1 MNVTSRSSLINGG
14 RFDWSGSILYAFLTV
29 FGLLMLMPLVYL
41 AVTAFKPVS
50 ELFLFPP
57 RFIVINPTLQNFKEL
72 LFAATSSV
80 VPFSRYIFNSVVV
93 SLLVVT
99 LGILISTMAA
109 YPLSKHKK
117 LPFRRQMFSMII
129 LALMFAP
136 QVTQIPQYIVVSK
149 MGLMD
154 SYFALILPMLASP
167 MGLFLMKQFL
177 DQIPD
182 ALLEAARIDGAGE
195 WRTYFRIVIPLLQP
209 AIATLML
216 LNFIAAW
223 NDPWA
228 STVYAT
234 TDQMKTLP
242 FAIST
247 ISGGYGVVARVGAL
261 AAASFL
267 MVIPTLVMF
276 IITQRR
282 VLETMA
288 HSGIKA

>member
-1 MNVTSRSSLINGG
+1 MV
-14 RFDWSGSILYAFLTV
+14 LYTLLTF
-29 FGLLMLMPLVYL
+29 FGLLMLAPLVYL

-57 RFIVINPTLQNFKEL
+57 RFFVINPTLQNFKEL

-80 VPFSRYIFNSVVV
+80 VPFSRYIFNSIVV
-93 SLLVVT
+93 SFLVVT
-99 LGILISTMAA
+99 IGIVISTMAA
-109 YPLSKHKK
+109 YPLSKHKE
-117 LPFRRQMFSMII
+117 LPFRRGLFSLIV

-136 QVTQIPQYIVVSK
+136 QVTQIPQYIVMSK
-149 MGLMD
+149 LGLMD
-154 SYFALILPMLASP
+154 TYFALVLPMLASP

-182 ALLEAARIDGAGE
+182 ALLEAARMDGASE
-195 WRTYFRIVIPLLQP
+195 WRTYVSIVVPLLQP

-228 STVYAT
+228 STVYTT

-247 ISGGYGVVARVGAL
+247 ISGGYGVVARTGAL

-267 MVIPTLVMF
+267 MIVPTLVMF

>member
-1 MNVTSRSSLINGG
+1 MVSRSSLINGG
-14 RFDWSGSILYAFLTV
+14 RFDWSGMVLYFLLTV
-29 FGLLMLMPLVYL
+29 FGLLMLAPLIYL
-41 AVTAFKPVS
+41 AATAFKPVS

-57 RFIVINPTLQNFKEL
+57 RFFVINPTLQNFKEL

-93 SLLVVT
+93 SFLVVT
-99 LGILISTMAA
+99 VGIVISTMAA
-109 YPLSKHKK
+109 YPLSKHKE
-117 LPFRRQMFSMII
+117 LPFRKGLFSLIV

-136 QVTQIPQYIVVSK
+136 QVTQIPQYIVMSK
-149 MGLMD
+149 LGLMD
-154 SYFALILPMLASP
+154 SYFALVLPMLASP

-182 ALLEAARIDGAGE
+182 ALLEAARMDGASE
-195 WRTYFRIVIPLLQP
+195 WRTYTTIVLPMLQP

-228 STVYAT
+228 STVYTT

-242 FAIST
+242 FAINT
-247 ISGGYGVVARVGAL
+247 ISGGYGVVARTGAL

-267 MVIPTLVMF
+267 MIVPTLIMF